1 MYREDAA
8 RRLAT
13 DAAAGRRYDLVL
25 VDPPYRML
33 SKFQPMLATHLP
45 SVVAPDGLVVVESEA
60 KEEPELPLPLRTSR
74 RYGSTRVS
82 LFEGYAVSDS
92 SPVTAICPGSY
103 DPVTNGHLD
112 IITRAAGIFERVV
125 VGVVRD
131 PQHKKAMFSVEERV
145 QFLRDALADH
155 DNIEVEVFAELVVE
169 FARAWGAKTMVKGLR
184 AISDFEWEF
193 QMHHLNRNLA
203 PEVETM
209 YLMSSPQYSF
219 LSSSGVKEVASFG
232 GDVRDLVPEP
242 VAKRFR
248 EMFPR
253 PKGGAP
259 VSPQE

>member
-1 MYREDAA
+1 VSA
-8 RRLAT
+8 
-13 DAAAGRRYDLVL
+13 
-25 VDPPYRML
+25 
-33 SKFQPMLATHLP
+33 SQPI
-45 SVVAPDGLVVVESEA
+45 
-60 KEEPELPLPLRTSR
+60 
-74 RYGSTRVS
+74 
-82 LFEGYAVSDS
+82 
-92 SPVTAICPGSY
+92 TAICPGSY

-112 IITRAAGIFERVV
+112 IIMRTAGIFDRVV

-131 PQHKKAMFSVEERV
+131 PQHKQAMFPVEERLG
-145 QFLRDALADH
+145 FLREALSDYT
-155 DNIEVEVFAELVVE
+155 NVEVEVFAELVVE
-169 FARAWGAKTMVKGLR
+169 FARRWGAKTMVKGLR

-203 PEVETM
+203 PDVETM

-232 GDVRDLVPEP
+232 GSVDELVPEA
-242 VAKRFR
+242 VAKRFA